1 MLAVMCGLRRA
12 GFLWSALNG
21 TGFKYFFC
29 RLPGKGEKKMNN
41 NKKDEV
47 SPMKLLIFLM
57 GAFCYCCML
66 MNFGC
71 AAAVVGGGAAGGY
84 AVGGDERSAGTM
96 VDDAAITAKVKSE
109 LIGEKNVKARN
120 IDVDTVAGVV
130 VLSGYVDSQ
139 QEANRAGLIAK
150 SVSGVV
156 RVKNELRVGSRTMGQ
171 GFDDKVLGA
180 KIKARLMEEPGIRSL
195 NIEVDVYSGSAN
207 VTGTVSSQEM
217 KKKVLNLIRSIEGVR
232 GVVDN
237 LQVH

>member
-1 MLAVMCGLRRA
+1 
-12 GFLWSALNG
+12 
-21 TGFKYFFC
+21 
-29 RLPGKGEKKMNN
+29 
-41 NKKDEV
+41 
-47 SPMKLLIFLM
+47 M